1 MIESLTLESF
11 KEKIMDIETNE
22 FKNDKKVV
30 LKFSADGWC
39 VPCKSYKPI
48 VETVSEEMKDVDFYS
63 IDVDEE
69 MEISSIFS
77 IRSVPTTI
85 IINTDGEKNVFS
97 GLVQKSKLIELINN
111 I

>member
-30 LKFSADGWC
+30 LKFGNDSWC
-39 VPCKSYKPI
+39 QSCKTYKPI
-48 VETVSEEMKDVDFYS
+48 FEKVSNELSDVIFYT
-63 IDVDEE
+63 IDVDDEI
-69 MEISSIFS
+69 EISSIFS
-77 IRSVPTTI
+77 IRSIPTTI
-85 IINTDGEKNVFS
+85 IINSEGEQSSYTGSMQQN
-97 GLVQKSKLIELINN
+97 KLIELINN